1 MQILQYSIEAI
12 KWQAVLK
19 CHNHE
24 NYGREIDHITL
35 FQEQMITLI
44 MTLYKFLWQSDSINY
59 LRYESWYL
67 QKCGSYQKNTQTPI
81 INFLEEIKL
90 SKQRQNTLE

>member
-1 MQILQYSIEAI
+1 
-12 KWQAVLK
+12 
-19 CHNHE
+19 
-24 NYGREIDHITL
+24 
-35 FQEQMITLI
+35 

>member
-1 MQILQYSIEAI
+1 MVPGTNYFRAFQVMQILQYSIEAI

-35 FQEQMITLI
+35 FQEQMINKDPETCKELLKKHYGKI
-44 MTLYKFLWQSDSINY
+44 ASPKIHNALS
-59 LRYESWYL
+59 
-67 QKCGSYQKNTQTPI
+67 
-81 INFLEEIKL
+81 FLENHYQ
-90 SKQRQNTLE
+90 SKNKTQET